1 MHIKTFL
8 TTVSAAVLI
17 TVANPVS
24 AQGNGDAIAR
34 AVADTSRPTS
44 HTARDAKRHPAKI
57 LKAAGVKPGDTVA
70 DLGAFGGYYTALLSR
85 VVGAEGTVYAMDYG
99 LAIEKLPQFNL
110 GRLTPAYMQ
119 QDPREN
125 VVFTVQ
131 KRFDALKATKPLDAA
146 FIVQH
151 YHDTIWTGE
160 DRIEMGKAILRAL
173 KPGGRFVVID
183 HSAVAGAGEQV
194 SQTLHRVDPA
204 RVRSEMLAAGFE
216 LAGDYDYLA
225 NPDDARDLMIANP
238 AIRGKTDRFVLV
250 FQKPG

>member
-1 MHIKTFL
+1 MKIKAFI
-8 TTVSAAVLI
+8 TTVSAVI
-17 TVANPVS
+17 MVAATSPIS
-24 AQGNGDAIAR
+24 ADNNDEAIAR

-44 HTARDAKRHPAKI
+44 HRARDAMRHPEKI
-57 LKAAGVKPGDTVA
+57 LEAAGVKPGDTVA

-85 VVGAEGTVYAMDYG
+85 VVGDEGTVYAMDYG

-131 KRFDALKATKPLDAA
+131 KRFDALKPTKPLDAA

-151 YHDTIWTGE
+151 YHDTVWTGE
-160 DRIEMGKAILRAL
+160 DRIKMGKAILDAL
-173 KPGGRFVVID
+173 KPGGHFVVID
-183 HSAVAGAGEQV
+183 HSAVPGAGDEV
-194 SQTLHRVDPA
+194 SQTLHRVDPG
-204 RVRSEMLAAGFE
+204 RVKTEMLQAGFE

-225 NPDDARDLMIANP
+225 NPDDTRDLMIANP
-238 AIRGKTDRFVLV
+238 GIRGKTDRFVLV
-250 FQKPG
+250 FQKPA